1 VAEYTDLDGGTLLP
15 ALIATGVWLG
25 VGAGLDVYLV
35 THKKHVITDVL
46 RTAPGTLFLAVLCLH
61 VANVLGKAD
70 PFRAAAAAL
79 TKKQVAAVAAA
90 AVAIPALSDALTGE

>member
-1 VAEYTDLDGGTLLP
+1 
-15 ALIATGVWLG
+15 
-25 VGAGLDVYLV
+25 
-35 THKKHVITDVL
+35 
-46 RTAPGTLFLAVLCLH
+46 VLCLH